1 MTTVNVRI
9 AQRHWEELR
18 AHVSRSFRGSS
29 REELGAIGLIGEV
42 HTPSKRELTVS
53 KVLMPGTGDIRFSS
67 EGALVFDS
75 SYIRR
80 AHLEMRA
87 NKLAGIVTF
96 HAHPFSDDRV
106 AFSPYDDSQD
116 PKLVAN
122 LRELEPRT
130 QLLSIVLGKGSQSG
144 RLWDESCRYVR
155 ANRLVVGGDNL
166 EFLPLTGTPR
176 LPPPDPAATF
186 DRALALTGSGALA
199 KLSEMKIAVVGASGT
214 GCLVAELLV
223 RTGCRKLMLFD
234 DDIVRDVNL
243 NRILYATTAD
253 ADRRHFKVD
262 VLKRGIENL
271 GLGCDVEAVS
281 GNILDRHILRRL
293 RESDFIFGCVDRA
306 YPRLLLCQHSYRYL
320 IPYVDIGAEVGGDKL
335 GIVSL
340 TSRASYIAPL
350 RHCLQCTGIITPRQ
364 LHLES
369 LTWEEQKRVIALG
382 YSEDLVMKRPA
393 VMDLNM
399 RAASLGVMILRHLL
413 QPFLIKIPV
422 TLSENLVTFATLSI
436 DKARAENENCDLCRK
451 NRQYGYGDCA
461 DELGLDSEVVRLIT
475 EPKISQ

>member
-1 MTTVNVRI
+1 MTTVNLRI

-42 HTPSKRELTVS
+42 RTQSKCEVTVS
-53 KVLMPGTGDIRFSS
+53 KILMPGSGDIRFSS
-67 EGALVFDS
+67 EGALIFDS

-87 NKLAGIVTF
+87 EKLAGIVTF
-96 HAHPFSDDRV
+96 HTHPFSDERV

-122 LRELEPRT
+122 LTELEPST
-130 QLLSIVLGKGSQSG
+130 KLLSIVLGKRSQCG
-144 RLWDESCRYVR
+144 RLWAEPSQYVR
-155 ANRLVVGGDNL
+155 ANRLIIVGDNI
-166 EFLPLTGTPR
+166 EFLPLTGTPP

-199 KLSEMKIAVVGASGT
+199 KLGEMRIAVVGASGT
-214 GCLVAELLV
+214 GGLAAELLA

-243 NRILYATTAD
+243 NRILYATTDD
-253 ADRRHFKVD
+253 ADRRRLKVD

-271 GLGCDVEAVS
+271 GLGCYVEAVP
-281 GNILDRHILRRL
+281 GNILDSHVIRQL
-293 RESDFIFGCVDRA
+293 READFIFGCVDRA

-320 IPYVDIGAEVGGDKL
+320 TPYVDVGSEVGGDKL

-340 TSRASYIAPL
+340 TSRASYVAPL
-350 RHCLQCTGIITPRQ
+350 RHCLQCTGIVTPRQ

-382 YSEDLVMKRPA
+382 YSEDLIMKRPA

-413 QPFLIKIPV
+413 QPFLINIPI
-422 TLSENLVTFATLSI
+422 TLSENLVTFAMLSI

-451 NRQYGYGDCA
+451 NRQYGYGDCG
-461 DELGLDSEVVRLIT
+461 DELGLDSAVVRLIT
-475 EPKISQ
+475 EPKTFQ